1 MDLVSPS
8 SGLLFWMT
16 LVFLIVFFILRKWGF
31 PVILKM
37 SSDRKEYIDVSI
49 RKAKEAHE
57 KLANIQK
64 ESESILQEAREKQA
78 LILKEATTTRETIVS
93 QAQDKA
99 REEAARLVADAKI
112 AIENEKQNALREIR
126 NQMTELSINIS
137 EKILR
142 DKLSSSD
149 VQMDY
154 INRLL
159 DDVSSSNNQS
169 N

>member
-37 SSDRKEYIDVSI
+37 SSDRKEYIDGSI

-112 AIENEKQNALREIR
+112 AIENENALREIR

>member
-1 MDLVSPS
+1 MDLLIPS
-8 SGLLFWMT
+8 IGLLFWMT
-16 LVFLIVFFILRKWGF
+16 LVFLIVFFILKKWGF

-37 SSDRKEYIDVSI
+37 ANDRKEYIDGSL
-49 RKAKEAHE
+49 RKAQEANE

>member
-37 SSDRKEYIDVSI
+37 SSDRKEYIDGSI

-112 AIENEKQNALREIR
+112 AIENEKQKALREIR